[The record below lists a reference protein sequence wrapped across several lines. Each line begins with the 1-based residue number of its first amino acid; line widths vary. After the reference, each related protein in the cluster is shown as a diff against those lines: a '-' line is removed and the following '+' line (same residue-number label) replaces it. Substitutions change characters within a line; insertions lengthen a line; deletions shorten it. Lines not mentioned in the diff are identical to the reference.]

1 MNGKIRM
8 KTEIIIIKKL
18 KKDGT
23 IDASTT
29 EHLADLFKNGKIILM
44 PVDMIY
50 GLVSLDTP
58 QCRES
63 IQRLIEETGD
73 PFVRMISSFKMLDQV
88 ATIDKL
94 AFDFLHRI
102 WPGELIVLVDNL
114 RKKGTSVSVRM
125 PKGKYQQEIIEYVGK
140 PLVYASYPSSQ
151 SAPIYS
157 KKDIIK
163 AFDGKIDCLLII
175 DEFCKEHTLPSVV
188 DISKG
193 TLDIIHE
200 GKVSSEEIKSL
211 YFLGKDDQG
220 L

>member
-1 MNGKIRM
+1 M
-8 KTEIIIIKKL
+8 KTEIFIVKKL

-23 IDASTT
+23 IDASVIRR
-29 EHLADLFKNGKIILM
+29 LSDDLKDGRIVFM

-50 GLVSLDTP
+50 GLVSLDNP

-63 IQRLIEETGD
+63 VGKMTGETED
-73 PFVRMISSFKMLDQV
+73 TLVRMVSSFKMLDEV

-102 WPGELIVLVDNL
+102 WPGELIVYVQNL
-114 RKKGTSVSVRM
+114 RKKGGSISARM
-125 PKGKYQQEIIEYVGK
+125 PKSRYQQDIIEHVGK
-140 PLVYASYPSSQ
+140 PLVYGSYPATGQ
-151 SAPIYS
+151 PPIFA

-163 AFDGKIDCLLII
+163 AFDGKVGSILII
-175 DEFCKEHTLPSVV
+175 EEFCKEHTLPSVV
-188 DISKG
+188 DISTG
-193 TLDIIHE
+193 TLNIIHE
-200 GKVSSEEIKSL
+200 GKISAEEIKSL

>member
-1 MNGKIRM
+1 MM

-23 IDASTT
+23 IDSSISNRLT
-29 EHLADLFKNGKIILM
+29 ADIQNGNIVLM

-50 GLVSLDTP
+50 GLVALDTP

-63 IQRLIEETGD
+63 ASRIIGYDEDQ
-73 PFVRMISSFKMLDQV
+73 FVRMISSFKMLDEV

-102 WPGELIVLVDNL
+102 WPGELTVYVENH
-114 RKKGTSVSVRM
+114 RKKGVPVSVRM
-125 PKGKYQQEIIEYVGK
+125 PKSRYQQEIIENVGR
-140 PLVYASYPSSQ
+140 PLINASCQLPGKQPFYL
-151 SAPIYS
+151 
-157 KKDIIK
+157 KKDLIK
-163 AFDGKIDCLLII
+163 SYEGKIQTILII
-175 DEFCKEHTLPSVV
+175 EEFCKEHTLPSIV
-188 DISKG
+188 DISRG

-200 GKVSSEEIKSL
+200 GKVSAEEIKSL
-211 YFLGKDDQG
+211 YFLGKDDQV